1 MTTTYTAK
9 IQGLTLAGEMT
20 LAEAIKASADHQV
33 CIGLWS
39 GDVHVW
45 RVLHGRDAD
54 HFAPANLGLLTRE
67 EIIEWAEILVT
78 YPWKLAGWRATAEF
92 MRHASDIMTRSL
104 VGLISGYIPDAAKP
118 EVRRMA
124 LAIEEV
130 RRWQEEGIASG
141 DR

>member
-1 MTTTYTAK
+1 MSTKYTAK
-9 IQGLTLAGEMT
+9 IQGLALVGEMT
-20 LAEAIKASADHQV
+20 LAEAIKASTDHQV

-45 RVLHGRDAD
+45 RVLYGRDAD
-54 HFAPANLGLLTRE
+54 LFKPSNLGMITRA

-92 MRHASDIMTRSL
+92 MRHASDVMTRSL
-104 VGLISGYIPDAAKP
+104 TGLVSGSIHDEAKP

-124 LAIEEV
+124 LAVEAV
-130 RRWQEEGIASG
+130 RRWQEEGM
-141 DR
+141 DNE